1 MMVITNKVLNNKKG
15 YILVALFLYNYTK
28 VLVRRSGF
36 INNLRKEM
44 HLEVSGF
51 CNKYNYFYLWKNNE
65 YRTIMEYLFK

>member
-51 CNKYNYFYLWKNNE
+51 CNKYNYFYL
-65 YRTIMEYLFK
+65 